1 MASPALCWRQ
11 GQCRTILKKKNYV
24 VSPHW
29 FLRRAVV
36 KANGN
41 KTNAC
46 QVLYFRHPLQR
57 QTLLCSYYSE
67 AVVIAYCILPWALAW
82 RIAAEGDDIPWFIP
96 HFMIVALVGIC
107 IALVMDGIDL
117 KLNLQIRS
125 TTHGFGRRIGRRKT
139 VVICAT
145 MVLEILCIVTF
156 SAIPFAFG
164 IWIYG
169 ALQCLVLV
177 KYGIGFVLL
186 YMQEDLFSGD
196 SPEDGELT
204 WWYRSCGM
212 YTQSSAFLLNAI
224 LAGVRTDWKLPN

>member
-1 MASPALCWRQ
+1 M
-11 GQCRTILKKKNYV
+11 

-46 QVLYFRHPLQR
+46 QVLYFRHALQR

-96 HFMIVALVGIC
+96 HFMIPSTGGIVMIVAGIC

-125 TTHGFGRRIGRRKT
+125 TTHGFGRRIRRIKT

-145 MVLEILCIVTF
+145 MVLEILCIVAC
-156 SAIPFAFG
+156 SAIAGVIAGGMDIKAFG
-164 IWIYG
+164 RWIYG
-169 ALQCLVLV
+169 V
-177 KYGIGFVLL
+177 K
-186 YMQEDLFSGD
+186 
-196 SPEDGELT
+196 
-204 WWYRSCGM
+204 
-212 YTQSSAFLLNAI
+212 
-224 LAGVRTDWKLPN
+224 